1 MDPAPHPELL
11 VRLSLVEGFTA
22 RHLRLLRELPPQASR
37 GDAQA
42 DAAGSSGSPLRR
54 GIRALSSPESRR
66 RAEEVLAECVAKGIE
81 AVPIGSPRYP
91 ALLAAVPDAPVLLY
105 RKGRG
110 EPGGEM
116 VAVVGSRYPTAPGRE
131 FARALAGGLAA
142 RGIVVV
148 SGMARGIDAAAHE
161 GAIASGGLTVAVLG
175 CGIDV
180 LYPPEAGALRDRIVE
195 RGCLLSEYP
204 PGTPPAPRR
213 FPARNR
219 ILSGLCLAVV
229 VAEAAGRSG
238 ALITAR
244 AALDQGREV
253 LAVPGNP
260 WFPHTE
266 GSNRLLRDGAAPATS
281 ARDVLDAIGRG
292 GPKPAGAGE
301 EELLAFLARPRHV
314 DEIAASLRIPVSR
327 LLPRLL
333 ELELAN
339 LVARREGGYYKRVSN
354 SR

>member
-22 RHLRLLRELPPQASR
+22 RHLRLLREAPPRASPDGLPNGPH
-37 GDAQA
+37 
-42 DAAGSSGSPLRR
+42 GSLLRR
-54 GIRALSSPESRR
+54 GIRALASPASRR
-66 RAEEVLAECVAKGIE
+66 RAEEVLAECAAKGIE
-81 AVPIGSPRYP
+81 TVPIGSPGYP
-91 ALLAAVPDAPVLLY
+91 AALAAVPDAPVLLY
-105 RKGRG
+105 RKGRADPG
-110 EPGGEM
+110 EDR

-131 FARALAGGLAA
+131 FARVLAGGLAA
-142 RGIVVV
+142 RGIVVA
-148 SGMARGIDAAAHE
+148 SGMARGIDASAHE
-161 GAIASGGLTVAVLG
+161 GAIAAGGLTVAVLG

-204 PGTPPAPRR
+204 PGTPPAPHR

-281 ARDVLDAIGRG
+281 ARDVLEAIGRG
-292 GPKPAGAGE
+292 GPEPAGAGE
-301 EELLAFLARPRHV
+301 EALLAFLARPRHL
-314 DEIAASLRIPVSR
+314 DEIAACLRIPVDR

-333 ELELAN
+333 ELEMAN

-354 SR
+354 PR